1 MNRNKLHQLKSFLV
15 FLAVLLSAPAMAADP
30 MQPDEMT
37 RRTVDDVVLMLQKNS
52 AVYKSDRTRFFGMV
66 DQKLLPYFDF
76 RKMSQLVLG
85 KNWRSASDKQKDAFV
100 AEFKDLLVRTY
111 AVALLK
117 FTDQKI
123 AYLPYTGQPTDKT
136 VIVKLNIKQSGG
148 APDIPVY
155 TRFYNGKNG
164 WKVIDISIEGISMVT
179 NYRKVYNDTI
189 IKEGLD
195 NLISSIAESNRKAR
209 ESGQG

>member
-1 MNRNKLHQLKSFLV
+1 MNRNKLKFMKPIIV
-15 FLAVLLSAPAMAADP
+15 CMAMLLSTSAVAADA

-37 RRTVDDVVLMLQKNS
+37 RRTVDDVIVLLQKNN
-52 AVYKSDRTRFFGMV
+52 AVYKSDKTRFFGMV

-85 KNWRSASDKQKDAFV
+85 KNWRSASDNQKEAFV

-123 AYLPYTGQPTDKT
+123 AYLPYTGKATDKT

-195 NLISSIAESNRKAR
+195 SLISSLAESNRKAR
-209 ESGQG
+209 ASAQG